1 MKFVLYIQKIKEK
14 STEICPPPAPQ
25 ITLNYVGLC
34 AKRSAKG
41 YNFKEDDIA
50 LPLYITLWSNLS
62 ALERLSLD
70 SDRRSSSSG

>member
-25 ITLNYVGLC
+25 IILHYVGLC

-41 YNFKEDDIA
+41 YNFKELLCPSI
-50 LPLYITLWSNLS
+50 LLYGLTS
-62 ALERLSLD
+62 
-70 SDRRSSSSG
+70 RRWRG